1 MAPSI
6 IQLLLKIQ
14 LLDDRQHDA
23 VMSRA
28 KSRAGGH
35 VVQQVA
41 ELGFA
46 TEPTIARAVSVE
58 LGLPRIDLSMTPP
71 EAEATALLDVRTCVE
86 RFVIPVALREN
97 GELLWIAMADPTDH
111 DAIALVRRKVGK
123 RVRQAVAGPTEIL
136 RELRRIH
143 SASTAA
149 TRQPERPPADKLAA
163 IEIDASDDE
172 QIEIV
177 GLMDDSASPLARIAA
192 QLGAPVSDDHRA
204 AGGGQQRGASGR
216 LMGPRAAPP
225 SPERTAPIELGEAL
239 GDEGPALSAHA
250 VAPRGAQRGGSRP
263 KTGPLSTPPL
273 GTAKVEQ
280 DPFATTAGGVIAAD
294 DLGPEDVGMLEAL
307 RSSLE
312 KGALVL
318 RVIAQLCVEKQIFTR
333 EEMRKRR

>member
-1 MAPSI
+1 
-6 IQLLLKIQ
+6 
-14 LLDDRQHDA
+14 
-23 VMSRA
+23 MSRT

-71 EAEATALLDVRTCVE
+71 EAEATALLDVRTCAE

-149 TRQPERPPADKLAA
+149 TRQPEQPPADKLAA

-192 QLGAPVSDDHRA
+192 QLGAPVPEDRPAA
-204 AGGGQQRGASGR
+204 AGVRQRASGR
-216 LMGPRAAPP
+216 LVGPRAAPP

-239 GDEGPALSAHA
+239 GEEGPALSAHA

-280 DPFATTAGGVIAAD
+280 DPFATTAGGVIAED